1 MTTPGRRP
9 AGLEID
15 KLTVSYGDR
24 RVLEGVSL
32 TIAPGEFV
40 GLVGPNASGKSTL
53 LKAAT
58 RVLRP
63 VSGRVLLDGQDVW
76 REMSLGEMA
85 RSVAVV
91 PQDFPVDF
99 PFTVRETVLMGRT
112 PFVGRLRGEQPA
124 DLARVRQA
132 MESTETLDLSDRL
145 IGELA
150 GGERQRVVLAKALAQ
165 DPRLLLLDEP
175 TSHLDLSHQVDILD
189 LLLGLNRGVGLTVVI
204 VLHDLNLAAMYCDR
218 LFLLGGGRLAAE
230 GSPADVLTPANL
242 QAVYGSRVLVGRHPI
257 YGCPQV
263 TLVSRRRPTA
273 DQGDVPAAGEAS
285 LRAAT
290 GAAEAPDAGGRG
302 KSAPARIHVVAG
314 GGSSAGLL
322 ECLAAAGHRLTVGP
336 VNAGDSDW
344 HMARTLGVETVTV
357 PPFSA
362 VDREAVAKAAA
373 AMGSSDA
380 VLVGPVPFGRGN
392 VAVLEAV
399 LKAARA
405 GRQVALVNGGPEE
418 VASRDFAEGRASALT
433 AELLAAGATTLS
445 GESEALAWAARMG
458 EKR

>member
-1 MTTPGRRP
+1 VSTPGRRP
-9 AGLEID
+9 AGLEVD
-15 KLTVSYGDR
+15 KLTVAYGDR
-24 RVLEGVSL
+24 RVLENVSL

-53 LKAAT
+53 LRAAT

-63 VSGRVLLDGQDVW
+63 VSGRVLLDGRDVW

-132 MESTETLDLSDRL
+132 MESTETLALSDRL

-189 LLLGLNRGVGLTVVI
+189 LLLGLNRGGGLTVVI

-230 GSPADVLTPANL
+230 GSPTDVLTPANL
-242 QAVYGSRVLVGRHPI
+242 RVVYGSRVLVGRHPV

-263 TLVSRRRPTA
+263 TLVSRRL
-273 DQGDVPAAGEAS
+273 PA
-285 LRAAT
+285 
-290 GAAEAPDAGGRG
+290 GAAETPDVGGRG
-302 KSAPARIHVVAG
+302 KAAPARIHVVAG
-314 GGSSAGLL
+314 GGSSVGLL

-344 HMARTLGVETVTV
+344 HTARTLGVETVTV

-373 AMGSSDA
+373 AMGSSDG

-399 LKAARA
+399 LEAARA
-405 GRQVALVNGGPEE
+405 GRKVALVDGGPEE

-433 AELLAAGATTLS
+433 AELLAAGAVTLS
-445 GESEALAWAARMG
+445 GEREVLAWAGRMG

>member
-9 AGLEID
+9 AGLEVD
-15 KLTVSYGDR
+15 KLTVAYGER

-63 VSGRVLLDGQDVW
+63 VSGRVLLDGRDVW

-91 PQDFPVDF
+91 PQDFPMDF

-145 IGELA
+145 ISELA

-189 LLLGLNRGVGLTVVI
+189 LLLGLNREVGLTLVL

-218 LFLLGGGRLAAE
+218 LFLLGGGQLAAE

-263 TLVSRRRPTA
+263 TLVSRRRPAA
-273 DQGDVPAAGEAS
+273 DQGDVPVAGEAF

-302 KSAPARIHVVAG
+302 KAAPARIHVVAG

-322 ECLAAAGHRLTVGP
+322 ECLAAAGYGLTVGP

-373 AMGSSDA
+373 AMSSSDA

-445 GESEALAWAARMG
+445 GESEALAWAGRMG